1 MAKYMQKLM
10 IQLMF
15 TNQKYVDPSPVL
27 NSVVDDFGNRYQ
39 VGQQQDVTEYLLN
52 FMERLEEGLN
62 EIPPDLNQHVRVS
75 EYLKRGNSH
84 ENGNPH
90 ESILDTAVSTMIN
103 ERMEMTEEERIA
115 RLSKNLEPPNDPSY
129 SKIDDSFF

>member
-1 MAKYMQKLM
+1 MARYMQKLM

-27 NSVVDDFGNRYQ
+27 NNVVDDMGNRYQ

-52 FMERLEEGLN
+52 FMERLEEGLS

-75 EYLKRGNSH
+75 EYLKKGKSE
-84 ENGNPH
+84 ENNPH

-103 ERMEMTEEERIA
+103 DSVEMTEEERIA
-115 RLSKNLEPPNDPSY
+115 RLSKPLDVTNDPHY